1 MPLAIGNFNRRV
13 TIQYLS
19 SEADDW
25 GQPKKEW
32 LDLCTVWAWIKAPTG
47 MGTITSEY
55 QSESGDISRSQY
67 SIRIRYHSD
76 VTAKMRAVCEG
87 TIYDI
92 RSVIQDMAGHE
103 YTDLVVAVG
112 MNDG

>member
-1 MPLAIGNFNRRV
+1 MEAGQLNRRV
-13 TIQYLS
+13 KIQKKAS
-19 SEADDW
+19 GVDDY
-25 GQPKKEW
+25 GQPVETW
-32 LDLCTVWAWIKAPTG
+32 EDYATVWAWIKAPTG

-67 SIRIRYHSD
+67 SIRIRYRLD

-112 MNDG
+112 MNNG